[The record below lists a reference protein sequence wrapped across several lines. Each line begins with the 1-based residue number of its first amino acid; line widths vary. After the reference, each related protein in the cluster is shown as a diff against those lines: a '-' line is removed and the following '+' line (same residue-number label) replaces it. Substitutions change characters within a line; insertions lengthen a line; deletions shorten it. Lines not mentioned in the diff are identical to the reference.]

1 MEKYNEYTKEEL
13 IKIIQQQENEL
24 KYKKY
29 GLVWDAER
37 EPEQVVLDCENSLP
51 ILKHITSKTINTCT
65 DEDNILIEGD
75 NYHALS
81 VLNYTHKEKIDII
94 YIDPPYN
101 TGSKDFIY
109 NDRYVDKEDGYR
121 HSKWLN
127 FMEKRLNLAKELL
140 RKTGVIFLSI
150 DDNEVSQLK
159 LLCDKVFSQKRYI
172 GTLIWEKKKKGSH
185 LNNSITNI
193 KEYILVY
200 CKDEK
205 SFKGLVGE
213 TSINRETYPCVN
225 PGNTVGKRLFK
236 KGIPSKYKEKNFTL
250 KKGEIISAGNMSL
263 KLHTDLIIENSV
275 LKEDLILESE
285 WRYSQEALTEYAN
298 KGELYITNKLY
309 FRRIVVEPR
318 DKQLKD
324 LLPRIEYQSIINKQ
338 EELIKELKKTDD
350 EKDDEIIQL
359 LTKELE
365 NLTNQNYDSLDAQNL
380 FNDGWG
386 SNEDGDVELRDFFGS
401 KVFDY
406 PKPSKLIAKL
416 IASTRNKKAIV
427 LDFMAGTGTTAQAV
441 LELNQLDSGNR
452 KFILCTN
459 NENNICTDVTYPRI
473 QKVIKGYKLRGTGE
487 EVLGLTANL
496 QYFKTDLLNKS
507 NNRHQTKLNLTN
519 KCAEM
524 LCVKENIF
532 NLYKSSDDYKIYC
545 SHDNS
550 KYLCIYFNTIDDSF
564 DDFLEELN
572 NIDSKKTV
580 YMFSDDLNVDKEPF
594 KEIEN
599 CTLEAIPQKILDIY
613 KQLIKMN
620 IPIKPSTIFTDLA
633 KAKKRIFEE
642 KEKDEG
648 ASKLRIVLEKTIQKI
663 AQNNG
668 VAILKE
674 NGKEETVENLNNKLK
689 NNSVFSKV
697 TWQENQTYMAIG
709 NHAAHGDYDE
719 YDLKQ
724 VENFYRYAQS
734 LIDGFNI
741 G

>member
-1 MEKYNEYTKEEL
+1 MEKYKEYSKEEL
-13 IKIIQQQENEL
+13 IKIVQQQETEL
-24 KYKKY
+24 KQKKY

-51 ILKHITSKTINTCT
+51 ILKHITSKTIHTCN

-81 VLNYTHKEKIDII
+81 VLNYTHKEKIDVI

-109 NDRYVDKEDGYR
+109 NDRYVDKEDSYR

-140 RKTGVIFLSI
+140 KKTGVIFLSI

-159 LLCDKVFSQKRYI
+159 LLCDKIFSSKHYV

-193 KEYILVY
+193 KEYVLVY
-200 CKDEK
+200 CKDIK
-205 SFKGLVGE
+205 QFSGLIGE
-213 TSINRETYPCVN
+213 TSIKRETYPCVN
-225 PGNTVGKRLFK
+225 PGNTIGKRVFK
-236 KGIPSKYKEKNFTL
+236 KGIPSKYKEKNFIL

-263 KLHTDLIIENSV
+263 ILHSDLIIENYI

-285 WRYSQEALTEYAN
+285 WRYSQEALSEYIE

-309 FRRIVVEPR
+309 FRRIVTNPR
-318 DKQLKD
+318 NKHLKD
-324 LLPRIEYQSIINKQ
+324 LLPRIEYQTIVNKQ
-338 EELIKELKKTDD
+338 KELIQEFK
-350 EKDDEIIQL
+350 KDDKKDDYLIEL
-359 LTKELE
+359 LTNELE
-365 NLTNQNYDSLDAQNL
+365 TLNSQNYDSLDIYNL

-386 SNEDGDVELRDFFGS
+386 SNEDGDIELRDFFGN

-416 IASTRNKKAIV
+416 LASTRNKEALV

-441 LELNQLDSGNR
+441 LELNKLDNGSR

-459 NENNICTDVTYPRI
+459 NEGEICTSITYPRI
-473 QKVIKGYKLRGTGE
+473 KKVINGYKLRGNQESIEG
-487 EVLGLTANL
+487 VIGNL
-496 QYFKTDLLNKS
+496 QYFKTSLLEKS

-519 KCAEM
+519 QCAEM

-532 NLYKSSDDYKIYC
+532 NLESSSDDYKIYA
-545 SHDNS
+545 SHDKA

-564 DDFLEELN
+564 NQFIEAIKSIE
-572 NIDSKKTV
+572 SRKSV
-580 YMFSDDLNVDKEPF
+580 YMFSDNLYVDKEVF
-594 KEIEN
+594 SEIDN
-599 CTLEAIPQKILDIY
+599 CKIEAIPQKILDIY

-620 IPIKPSTIFTDLA
+620 IPIKVSTIFTDLA
-633 KAKKRIFEE
+633 KAKKRVFIE
-642 KEKDEG
+642 KEKDDG

-663 AQNNG
+663 AQNSG
-668 VAILKE
+668 MAILKD
-674 NGKEETVENLNNKLK
+674 GKEHTVEYLNNSLK
-689 NNSVFSKV
+689 QEGIFSKV
-697 TWQENQTYMAIG
+697 TWEENKTYMAIG
-709 NHAAHGDYDE
+709 NHAAHGDYEE

-724 VENFYRYAQS
+724 VENFYRYIQS

>member
-1 MEKYNEYTKEEL
+1 MGKYEEYEKEEL
-13 IKIIQQQENEL
+13 IKIIQQQEAEL

-51 ILKHITSKTINTCT
+51 ILKHITSKTINTC
-65 DEDNILIEGD
+65 DAEDNILIEGD

-81 VLNYTHKEKIDII
+81 VLNYTHKEKIDVI

-140 RKTGVIFLSI
+140 NKTGVIFLSI

-159 LLCDKVFSQKRYI
+159 LLCDKVFSQKRYV

-193 KEYILVY
+193 KEYVLVY

-205 SFKGLVGE
+205 NFTGLVGE
-213 TSINRETYPCVN
+213 TSIKRETYPCVN

-236 KGIPSKYKEKNFTL
+236 KGIPSKYKEKNFIL
-250 KKGEIISAGNMSL
+250 KKGETISAGNMSL
-263 KLHTDLIIENSV
+263 LLHTDLIIENSI
-275 LKEDLILESE
+275 LKEDLVLESE
-285 WRYSQEALTEYAN
+285 WRYSQEALSAYAN

-309 FRRIVVEPR
+309 FRRIVVDPR

-324 LLPRIEYQSIINKQ
+324 LLPRVEYQAIIDKQ
-338 EELIKELKKTDD
+338 EELIKELKKDYD
-350 EKDDEIIQL
+350 EKDDYIIEML
-359 LTKELE
+359 SSEVE
-365 NLTNQNYDSLDAQNL
+365 NLHNQNYESLDSYNL

-386 SNEDGDVELRDFFGS
+386 SNEDGDIELRDFFGS

-416 IASTRNKKAIV
+416 LASTRNKEATV
-427 LDFMAGTGTTAQAV
+427 LDFMAGTGTTAQAI
-441 LELNQLDSGNR
+441 LELNKLDDGNR

-459 NENNICTDVTYPRI
+459 NENGICTNITYPRI
-473 QKVIKGYKLRGTGE
+473 EKVTNGYKLRGSGE
-487 EVLGLTANL
+487 NVEGLGGNV
-496 QYFKTDLLNKS
+496 QYFKTSLLKKS

-532 NLYKSSDDYKIYC
+532 NIEKNSDDFKFYS
-545 SHDNS
+545 SHDKT

-564 DDFLEELN
+564 DEFIEELKS
-572 NIDSKKTV
+572 IDADKKV
-580 YMFSDDLNVDKEPF
+580 YMFSDDLNIDKESF
-594 KEIEN
+594 KEIDN
-599 CTLEAIPQKILDIY
+599 CSIEAIPQKILDIY

-633 KAKKRIFEE
+633 KAKKRIYT
-642 KEKDEG
+642 EKDKDDG
-648 ASKLRIVLEKTIQKI
+648 AFKLRIVLEKTIQKI
-663 AQNNG
+663 AQNSG
-668 VAILKE
+668 VSILKP
-674 NGKEETVENLNNKLK
+674 NGKEEKVENVNNTLK
-689 NNSVFSKV
+689 KDGVFSKV
-697 TWQENQTYMAIG
+697 IWEENKTYMAIG